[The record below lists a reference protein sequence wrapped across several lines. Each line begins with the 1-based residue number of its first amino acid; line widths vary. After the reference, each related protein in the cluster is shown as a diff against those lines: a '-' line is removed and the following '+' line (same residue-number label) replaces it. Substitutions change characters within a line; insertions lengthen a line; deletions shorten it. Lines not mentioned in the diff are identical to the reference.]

1 MPTYLNDF
9 MTKLLSRLDRLEKAF
24 ERHALSP
31 TLNKRVDKYALQ
43 EGLIS
48 SLWQSWCEFCRDVVI
63 STTTGASTRAGNTVI
78 SPIYSIHTEAEIA
91 FIAAI
96 LSKSERFNTIKPIK
110 SRRHEPTWGDIDK
123 LLLIITGLSPTNTGS
138 LLSIFGSANA
148 IKDLQVYRNASAH
161 VCSDTIKSVSAT
173 RLRYNDTKFMHPSDT
188 MFWIDP
194 ISRNYLWKL
203 WIDEMELISDFAT
216 Q

>member
-9 MTKLLSRLDRLEKAF
+9 RTKLLSRLDRLEKAF

-31 TLNKRVDKYALQ
+31 TLNKRVDRYALQ

-48 SLWQSWCEFCRDVVI
+48 SLWQSWCEFCRDIVI
-63 STTTGASTRAGNTVI
+63 STTIGASTRAGNAVI
-78 SPIYSIHTEAEIA
+78 SPLFSTHNEAEIA
-91 FIAAI
+91 FIAAR
-96 LSKSERFNTIKPIK
+96 LSNSERIANIKPIK

-123 LLLIITGLSPTNTGS
+123 LLLIITGLSPTNS
-138 LLSIFGSANA
+138 RLLLATFGSANA

-161 VCSDTIKSVSAT
+161 VCNDTIKSVSAT
-173 RLRYNDTKFMHPSDT
+173 RLRYNDTKFTHPSDT
-188 MFWIDP
+188 MFWTDP